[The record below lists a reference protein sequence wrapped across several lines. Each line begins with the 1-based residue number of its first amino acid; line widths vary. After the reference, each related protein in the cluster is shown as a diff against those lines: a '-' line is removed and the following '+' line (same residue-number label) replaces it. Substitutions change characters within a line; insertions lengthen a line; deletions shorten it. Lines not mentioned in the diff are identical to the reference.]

1 MLTNQVDQSIVN
13 DIKDCITSLNEKSL
27 AKNYKHSITQCK
39 NSLNKA
45 NKVGLPIMTLSKDDL
60 YIVADDH
67 HLMMIA
73 KNELVH
79 RNHLR
84 ILRKVQYQ
92 AEKYEQAERRNSSH
106 MFDRMGIARSNP
118 LDIKPKR
125 KAAIN
130 YLKDGCKEVDEEFE
144 SGNFK
149 RLTLIANP
157 DVMNTIKQ
165 ALSKKM
171 ERNTA

>member
-1 MLTNQVDQSIVN
+1 MS
-13 DIKDCITSLNEKSL
+13 
-27 AKNYKHSITQCK
+27 
-39 NSLNKA
+39 
-45 NKVGLPIMTLSKDDL
+45 LSKDDL
-60 YIVADDH
+60 YIVANHH

-84 ILRKVQYQ
+84 ILRKVQYY
-92 AEKYEQAERRNSSH
+92 AEKYEQIEKRNSSH
-106 MFDRMGIARSNP
+106 QFDRMGIARSNP
-118 LDIKPKR
+118 LDIKPKK

-130 YLKDGCKEVDEEFE
+130 YLNDACKEVEEEFK

-157 DVMNTIKQ
+157 EVMNAIKL
-165 ALSKKM
+165 ALSKNMKQKVFHEIYKEYSKIPLDELE
-171 ERNTA
+171 ERLLKDHSRT